1 MSSIYGE
8 ALRVSIFGQS
18 HAPAIGVTID
28 GLPAGFSIDM
38 EALAAFL
45 RRYGKPVTAC
55 ADIPQAV
62 AQLLE
67 NTPPDGASVC
77 CGSLYLL
84 GDVAQA
90 LEKL

>member
-1 MSSIYGE
+1 MY
-8 ALRVSIFGQS
+8 LHQS
-18 HAPAIGVTID
+18 HICHGYNRF
-28 GLPAGFSIDM
+28 LLQYL
-38 EALAAFL
+38 LAAFL

-67 NTPPDGASVC
+67 NTPPDGAAVC

>member
-1 MSSIYGE
+1 MRFFDLVKQDHTVRVAAHFFGE
-8 ALRVSIFGQS
+8 
-18 HAPAIGVTID
+18 
-28 GLPAGFSIDM
+28 
-38 EALAAFL
+38 LAAFL
-45 RRYGKPVTAC
+45 RRYDKPVTAC

-67 NTPPDGASVC
+67 NTLPDGAAVC

-90 LEKL
+90 LETI